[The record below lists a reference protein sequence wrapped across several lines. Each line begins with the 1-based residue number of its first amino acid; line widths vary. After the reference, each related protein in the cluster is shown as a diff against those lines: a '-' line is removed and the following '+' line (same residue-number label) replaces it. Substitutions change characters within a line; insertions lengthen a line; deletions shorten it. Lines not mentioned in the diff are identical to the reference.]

1 MLMVILYMSIWMFTL
16 TVLYRAKLK
25 FWKFLW
31 GSVGLFIFLMI
42 WLEPFL
48 TIYLSRFVTLVTGF
62 LGELTNMYV
71 PYFEYG
77 LLFVENPSSP
87 ISLYIDYECSG
98 VIEIMVFLSLLWF
111 FPIYRISEKV
121 IVSIIGVL
129 WIFMANVLRIYAIC
143 VLIYWVGSNS
153 YYVAHTIL
161 GRLIF
166 YGFSIL
172 LYYFVFT
179 RPQIIRQKIGG
190 FGYEN
195 H

>member
-1 MLMVILYMSIWMFTL
+1 MSIWMFTL